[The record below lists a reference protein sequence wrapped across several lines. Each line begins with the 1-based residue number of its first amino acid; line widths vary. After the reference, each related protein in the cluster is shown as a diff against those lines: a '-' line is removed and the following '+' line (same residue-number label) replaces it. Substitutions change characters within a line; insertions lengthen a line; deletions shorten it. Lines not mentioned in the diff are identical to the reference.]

1 MQPDVFPMLPPAV
14 AERVSFA
21 GPAGSPVEP
30 GRAKSD
36 SGSLVLYWMHH
47 ALRAEENPALD
58 AARIAAGVLG
68 LPLVVLQTIP
78 AHSPYASDRFHTFE
92 LQGARDV
99 AARLAAM
106 GVAYYL
112 DVPLRAGDAAVASE
126 LLLTLARRAAMV
138 VTEDVPVDPWRMWTA
153 SLASALAV
161 LKTPVWAVDTACVV
175 PAVLVGRAYDR
186 AFAYRDATAKLRSQ
200 RVGREWPVLPDKAAP
215 LPLPA
220 AVSRLLA
227 GAVSGPK
234 IAGASDADLAAMVA
248 GCEIDHTVGPVAE
261 TRGGSVAAMAR
272 WEAFVAD
279 GLAGYAEDRNDPLR
293 DGVSRMSAYLH
304 CGMISP
310 MLVARQ
316 AAAAGSAGAEKFLD
330 ELLIWREVAYTWCR
344 YRPDH
349 GTTDSIPTWALQ
361 TLRAHEVD
369 RRPALYSWEM
379 LARAETADDLW
390 NAAQRSL
397 LIHGELH
404 NNVRM
409 TWGKALLGWT
419 PHVARALELLI
430 DLNHRYALDGRD
442 PASYGGILWCM
453 GLFDRPFSPEV
464 PVLGSVRPRTTAE
477 HSMRLDVGQY
487 NSRVS
492 RPAFAVARTEGGR
505 STPRIAVVGAG
516 IAGLLCARTLAD
528 HGLSVTL
535 FDKGRG
541 PGGRT
546 STRMTG
552 GDQFDHGAQFFTARS
567 PLLRRLA
574 DSWLHDGIISRW
586 TPQLVDL
593 RPGQPPTPHD
603 ASSGDGQHDSA
614 ATGFSRFVGRPG
626 MNAVCVHLGST
637 AARAGVTAR
646 YKTEIARAEFSQ
658 GQWTLLVAG
667 EDGTTQQ
674 VPASFDVLVLA
685 TPPENIRKVLGTMP
699 VAAGV
704 LETIAPVRMLPTWAT
719 MVAFDRPLSLPF
731 DAAFVRDDAVLS
743 WVALENSKPGR
754 PGVND
759 RPAAAIGGGPG
770 EGADG
775 GRAGVGERWVLHAS
789 HAWSQANV
797 ELTPDRAAAE
807 MLAAFSRH
815 AAVALGRQLPTLMAE
830 SSLPVPSFVA
840 AHRWRYA
847 AVETP
852 LDAPCVLDAQ
862 SLLGVCGDWCGQGPS
877 RVEKA
882 VLSGAAL
889 AGQVMGQ
896 LAIRTGDQALG

>member
-1 MQPDVFPMLPPAV
+1 M
-14 AERVSFA
+14 
-21 GPAGSPVEP
+21 EP

-68 LPLVVLQTIP
+68 LPLVVLHTIP
-78 AHSPYASDRFHTFE
+78 AHSPYASDRFHTFQ

-99 AARLAAM
+99 AGRLAAM
-106 GVAYYL
+106 GIAYCL
-112 DVPLRAGDAAVASE
+112 DVPQRGSDAAVASE
-126 LLLTLARRAAMV
+126 LLLTLAQRAALV
-138 VTEDVPVDPWRMWTA
+138 VTEDMPVDPWRMWTA
-153 SLASALAV
+153 SLASALTV

-186 AFAYRDATAKLRSQ
+186 AFAYRDATAQLRSE
-200 RVGREWPVLPDKAAP
+200 RVGRAWPVLADAPAP

-220 AVSRLLA
+220 ELLRLVA
-227 GAVSGPK
+227 EAVSGPRV
-234 IAGASDADLAAMVA
+234 AGASDADLAAMVA
-248 GCEIDHTVGPVAE
+248 ECEIDHTVGPVAE
-261 TRGGSVAAMAR
+261 TRGGSVAAMSR
-272 WEAFVAD
+272 WKAFVAE
-279 GLAGYAEDRNDPLR
+279 GLAGYAADRNDPLR

-304 CGMISP
+304 YGMISP

-316 AAAAGSAGAEKFLD
+316 AAAAGNAGAEKYLD
-330 ELLIWREVAYTWCR
+330 ELLIWREVAYAWCR
-344 YRPDH
+344 YRPEH
-349 GTTDSIPTWALQ
+349 GTTDSIPAWAIK
-361 TLRAHEVD
+361 TLRAHEGD
-369 RRPALYSWEM
+369 RRPALYSWET
-379 LARAETADDLW
+379 LTRAETADDLW

-419 PHVARALELLI
+419 PNAARTLELLI

-442 PASYGGILWCM
+442 PASYGGILWCL
-453 GLFDRPFSPEV
+453 GLFDRPFAPELR
-464 PVLGSVRPRTTAE
+464 VLGTVRPRTTEDHAN
-477 HSMRLDVGQY
+477 RLDVGRF
-487 NSRVS
+487 NSQIS
-492 RPAFAVARTEGGR
+492 RSAFAVPRAEGWR

-516 IAGLLCARTLAD
+516 IAGLVCARTLAD

-574 DSWLHDGIISRW
+574 ESWLHDGIISRW
-586 TPQLVDL
+586 TPRVADL
-593 RPGQPPTPHD
+593 RPGQPPMPHD
-603 ASSGDGQHDSA
+603 GSSGDGDSDTP

-626 MNAVCVHLGST
+626 MNAVCVHLASA
-637 AARAGVTAR
+637 AARAGVTAQ
-646 YKTEIARAEFSQ
+646 YTTEIAGAEFSE
-658 GQWTLLVAG
+658 GRWTLLAAG
-667 EDGTTQQ
+667 ADGAAQRLTGNY
-674 VPASFDVLVLA
+674 DVVVMA
-685 TPPENIRKVLGTMP
+685 TPPENIRKVLGTTP

-704 LETIAPVRMLPTWAT
+704 LETIGPVRMLPTWAA
-719 MVAFDRPLSLPF
+719 MVAFDQPLSLPF

-743 WVALENSKPGR
+743 WAALENSKPGR
-754 PGVND
+754 RGCND
-759 RPAAAIGGGPG
+759 RPAAALGAGAGGVPSG
-770 EGADG
+770 GAG
-775 GRAGVGERWVLHAS
+775 MRERWVLHAS
-789 HAWSQANV
+789 HAWSLAKV
-797 ELTPDRAAAE
+797 ELTPDEAAAA

-830 SSLPVPSFVA
+830 SALPMPSFVA

-852 LDAPCVLDAQ
+852 LTEPCVLDAQ